1 MPVCLRM
8 ASEPLSETQVAE
20 LRAELERQLSK
31 LTRSMRTTTRAMK
44 PIPLDQSSVG
54 RLSRIDNLQTQGLTR
69 GLQEREQ
76 AKLGQIT
83 EAMKRLEAG
92 TYGRCVVCDEAI
104 AFERLLIFPEAPNCA
119 GCTGR

>member
-1 MPVCLRM
+1 M
-8 ASEPLSETQVAE
+8 ASGSLSEAQVAE
-20 LRAELERQLSK
+20 LRAELERQLK
-31 LTRSMRTTTRAMK
+31 RLTRSMRTTTRAMK
-44 PIPLDQSSVG
+44 PVPLDQSSVG
-54 RLSRIDNLQTQGLTR
+54 RLSRIDNLQNQGLTR

-92 TYGRCVVCDEAI
+92 TYGRCVICDEAI
-104 AFERLLIFPEAPNCA
+104 GFERLLIFPEAPNCS